1 MKTNLDYA
9 LDYINKGISIFP
21 VWSPAMI
28 ENNPPWYYFDNLNK
42 ELTIN
47 SELGSPISDNEV
59 KQKFLIG
66 QCKLP
71 LVKWKEF
78 QSRLPT
84 KEEVTSW
91 FTQWPDASI
100 GVVTGPISDLV
111 VFDLDSQKAF
121 DYAKAQGGFPETVR
135 VKTGKGEHVWVKHPG
150 FFIKPDVNKKLD
162 MDIRGDGGF
171 VVAPPSFHGSGNQY
185 QWIIGNALGEIEI
198 APCSP
203 WMEKYLKDNATG
215 KKKEVAKKSAP
226 PKKSTLN
233 QKPAETNE
241 IADIIKNGCEQGH
254 RNHTATKLIGS
265 LIKTNKDRDV
275 AWELTKLWNSKNK
288 PPLAESELKGTFDSI
303 ATLEGEDKKKGKED
317 VKIDVSAFLDSKE
330 QVLSDYNQ
338 KNKTIPFAF
347 DNLHLL
353 EEQMNGGLQ
362 CGCLY
367 IIGGIPS
374 AGKTELTNIIADN
387 ICLKGYPV
395 IFFSYDDV
403 KSELRNRSFSRF
415 SKRDIEDF
423 NKKNIS
429 EKSIKQISTKD
440 EIQQINKNKYI
451 VQDMI
456 SVNKWSDIISQ
467 VQSRHNKPPVILIDY
482 LRKLK
487 MEKSNSDERLR
498 VDGILTY
505 LTDLAKK
512 HNIPILAIS
521 ELARDSYKSGQ
532 KLSMASF
539 KESGTIEYEASWL
552 GILAAVEEKN
562 GEYHVKN
569 NWKSIIE
576 QDGNVDLIVFKA
588 KRGTGATGKI
598 PLKFN
603 KKFMVAED
611 RVEDN
616 SFDTISTYVKKSKYA

>member
-9 LDYINKGISIFP
+9 LEYISKGISIFP
-21 VWSPAMI
+21 VWSPEMVRN
-28 ENNPPWYYFDNLNK
+28 EPPWYYSDNINK
-42 ELTIN
+42 ELIIN
-47 SELGSPISDNEV
+47 SKLGNPLTDNEV
-59 KQKFLIG
+59 KRKFLIG

-78 QSRLPT
+78 QSRIAT
-84 KEEVTSW
+84 NEEVTSW

-100 GVVTGPISDLV
+100 GVVTGEISNLV

-121 DYAKAQGGFPETVR
+121 DYAQAQGGFPDTVR
-135 VKTGKGEHVWVKHPG
+135 VKTGKGEHVWVTHPG

-171 VVAPPSFHGSGNQY
+171 VVASPSFHGSGNQY
-185 QWIIGNALGEIEI
+185 TFIKGHGLNDIAIAL
-198 APCSP
+198 CSP
-203 WMEKYLKDNATG
+203 WMEQYLKDNATG
-215 KKKEVAKKSAP
+215 KKKKVVKKVKQPS
-226 PKKSTLN
+226 KNS
-233 QKPAETNE
+233 QKPTAPNE
-241 IADIIKNGCEQGH
+241 IADIIKNGCKQGC

-265 LIKTNKDRDV
+265 LIKTNKNRGV
-275 AWELTKLWNSKNK
+275 AWELTKLWNSKNN
-288 PPLAESELKGTFDSI
+288 PPLGESELKGTFDSI
-303 ATLEGEDKKKGKED
+303 AALEGDDNKKGTEE
-317 VKIDVSAFLDSKE
+317 VKIDVSTFLDSKE

-338 KNKTIPFAF
+338 KNKTIPFAG

-362 CGCLY
+362 CGCFY
-367 IIGGIPS
+367 ILGGIPS
-374 AGKTELTNIIADN
+374 AGKTLLTNIIADN
-387 ICLKGYPV
+387 ICLNDNPV
-395 IFFSYDDV
+395 LFFSYDDV

-415 SKRDIEDF
+415 SKQDIEDF
-423 NKKNIS
+423 NKKYVSTKSLERLS
-429 EKSIKQISTKD
+429 EKD
-440 EIQQINKNKYI
+440 EIKQINKNKYI
-451 VQDMI
+451 VQDSI
-456 SVNKWSDIISQ
+456 PVNKWSDLITQ
-467 VQSRHNKPPVILIDY
+467 VYRRHNKPPVIIIDY

-487 MEKSNSDERLR
+487 LEKSNSDERLR

-505 LTDLAKK
+505 LTDLAKN

-532 KLSMASF
+532 RLSMASF

-562 GEYHVKN
+562 GAYHLKN
-569 NWKSIIE
+569 NWESIIE
-576 QDGNVDLIVFKA
+576 HDGNVDLIVFKA

-603 KKFMVAED
+603 KKFMVVED
-611 RVEDN
+611 RVEDR
-616 SFDTISTYVKKSKYA
+616 SFDTTPVYKKKSKYL